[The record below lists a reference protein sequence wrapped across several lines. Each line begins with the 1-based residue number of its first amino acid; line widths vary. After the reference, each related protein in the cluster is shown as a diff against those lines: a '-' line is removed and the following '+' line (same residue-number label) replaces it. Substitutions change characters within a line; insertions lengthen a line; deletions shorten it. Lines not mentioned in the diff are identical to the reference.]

1 MLQVRNDKSTLQILH
16 SSDKRRATS
25 REFIMRRLPSLAGV
39 EAFVHVARLGSVKAA
54 AEELSLSSPALSRRI
69 QSLERFVDRPLFERR
84 HQSIVTNEDGEKLM
98 QLVAPILDAL
108 TDAIETL
115 TSPSAVLRLRLGVM
129 PLFAAQRL
137 LPHMAE
143 LRALHPSL
151 HIDVDTAAHSV
162 ARLGEGLDVAISL
175 SRDID
180 PALYSHRLDR
190 NMVLA
195 IGARRLLQGPHAIT
209 DPEQLSEMTVL
220 IHRDMP
226 ETFSEWR
233 KALNIEH
240 IEPAA
245 IDHFDS
251 GQLMLEAAAQ
261 GLGIAFMHQSH
272 LDDANDE
279 RLVKIFDIDVV
290 SPYSYWFVCRPKTLR
305 TEPVKLF
312 HDWLVGLA
320 AA

>member
-1 MLQVRNDKSTLQILH
+1 
-16 SSDKRRATS
+16 
-25 REFIMRRLPSLAGV
+25 MRRLPSLSGV

-54 AEELSLSSPALSRRI
+54 AEELALSSPALSRRI

-84 HQSIVTNEDGEKLM
+84 HQAIHLNEDGEKLM
-98 QLVAPILDAL
+98 QLVAPILDSL

-115 TSPSAVLRLRLGVM
+115 TSPNPVMRLRLGVL
-129 PLFAAQRL
+129 PLYAQQRL
-137 LPHMAE
+137 LPNLPQ

-151 HIDVDTAAHSV
+151 HLDVDTAAHSV
-162 ARLGEGLDVAISL
+162 TRLGEGLDVAITL
-175 SRDID
+175 AREID
-180 PALYSHRLDR
+180 PALYARRLDR
-190 NMVLA
+190 NKVLA

-209 DPEQLSEMTVL
+209 KPEQLAEMTVF

-233 KALNIEH
+233 KAVNVEDV
-240 IEPAA
+240 EPTA

-272 LDDANDE
+272 LENANDE
-279 RLVKIFDIDVV
+279 RLVKIFDHDVD
-290 SPYSYWFVCRPKTLR
+290 SPYSYWFVCRPKALKSQ
-305 TEPVKLF
+305 PVKVF
-312 HDWLVGLA
+312 HDWLVALED
-320 AA
+320 

>member
-1 MLQVRNDKSTLQILH
+1 
-16 SSDKRRATS
+16 
-25 REFIMRRLPSLAGV
+25 MRRLPSLAGV

-84 HQSIVTNEDGEKLM
+84 HQAIHLNEDGEKLM
-98 QLVAPILDAL
+98 QLVAPILDSL

-115 TSPSAVLRLRLGVM
+115 TSPNPVMRLRLGIL
-129 PLFAAQRL
+129 PLYAQQRL
-137 LPHMAE
+137 LPNLPQ

-151 HIDVDTAAHSV
+151 HLDVDTAAHSV
-162 ARLGEGLDVAISL
+162 TRLGEGLDVAITL
-175 SRDID
+175 AREID
-180 PALYSHRLDR
+180 PALYARRLDR
-190 NMVLA
+190 NKVFA

-209 DPEQLSEMTVL
+209 KPEQLAEMTVF

-233 KALNIEH
+233 KAVNVEDV
-240 IEPAA
+240 EPTA

-272 LDDANDE
+272 LENANDA
-279 RLVKIFDIDVV
+279 RLVKIFDHDVD
-290 SPYSYWFVCRPKTLR
+290 SPYSYWFVCRPKALKSQ
-305 TEPVKLF
+305 PVKLF
-312 HDWLVGLA
+312 HDWLVSLED
-320 AA
+320 